1 MAKLI
6 LFEALYNECYHE
18 SSYATISLHRTHKGA
33 EMAIEWHKAE
43 RQKEWE
49 DLYSDKTDPFWMP
62 FSESSE
68 RWGINEIEV
77 QD

>member
-1 MAKLI
+1 MEKLI

-18 SSYATISLHRTHKGA
+18 SSYTTISLHRTRKGA
-33 EMAIEWHKAE
+33 ETAIEWHKAE

-49 DLYSDKTDPFWMP
+49 QIYSDKKDPFWLS
-62 FSESSE
+62 FYKSSE
-68 RWGINEIEV
+68 RWAINEIEV